1 MMRLLAFAYP
11 RDREVWDIT
20 DQYLFGDGLMVCPV
34 LGPMYYERESRPL
47 SETPKT
53 RRVYLPKGSCWYD
66 YWTNACFEGGQWIDA
81 DAPIEKIPLF
91 VREGSILP
99 RAECAHS
106 LHEPLSTEEMS
117 DGIEAVVYSGRSA
130 ESLLYEDAGD
140 GYGYEQG
147 QYLATRLSW
156 DEEEQEL
163 STQRICGSAELER
176 VYRIHKITVIRKNGT
191 VEERESVGVDYKGGT
206 AD

>member
-1 MMRLLAFAYP
+1 
-11 RDREVWDIT
+11 DIT

-34 LGPMYYERESRPL
+34 LSPMYYERESRPL
-47 SETPKT
+47 PETPKT

-99 RAECAHS
+99 RAECS
-106 LHEPLSTEEMS
+106 LSTEEMP
-117 DGIEAVVYSGRSA
+117 DEIEAMVYSGRSG
-130 ESLLYEDAGD
+130 EFLLYEDAGD

-147 QYLATRLSW
+147 QYLVTRLSW

-163 STQRICGSAELER
+163 SAQRICGSAELEK
-176 VYRIHKITVIRKNGT
+176 VYRIHKIAIIRKNGT
-191 VEERESVGVDYKGGT
+191 VEERESAGSDYKGIT
-206 AD
+206 ADLGKRETV